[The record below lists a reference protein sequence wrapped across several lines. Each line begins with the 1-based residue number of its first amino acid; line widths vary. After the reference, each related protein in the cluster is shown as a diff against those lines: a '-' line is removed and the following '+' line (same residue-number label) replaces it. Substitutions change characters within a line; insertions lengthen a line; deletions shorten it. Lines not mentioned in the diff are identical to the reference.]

1 MATVTI
7 DAVRELVMDSLKLH
21 DTYDPEEIEDE
32 GQLFGEAGLGLDSLD
47 ALQLAVDLDAKF
59 GVTIDETQ
67 AQSVFRSLRTITDFL
82 NQA

>member
-1 MATVTI
+1 MADVTI

-21 DTYDPEEIEDE
+21 DTFDPDEIEPD
-32 GQLFGEAGLGLDSLD
+32 GLLFGEAGLGLDSLD

-59 GVTIDETQ
+59 GVTIDEEK
-67 AQSVFRSLRTITDFL
+67 AQSVFRSIKTIADYI

>member
-1 MATVTI
+1 MASVTT

-21 DTYDPEEIEDE
+21 ETFDVEEIEPD
-32 GQLFGEAGLGLDSLD
+32 GLLFGDAGLGLDSLD

-59 GVTIDETQ
+59 GLTIDEEK
-67 AQSVFRSLRTITDFL
+67 AQSVFRSIRTITDYI